1 MKGFF
6 HDKVKIFGQELK
18 NKTKKIAPSFMCLA
32 VLISSAF
39 SIMASAASSVIVGSV
54 EEVGEGE
61 KSPTNPYDLIG
72 VTEGLPNSVG
82 ALYGD
87 GVVNDTY
94 NPSTGKVVRYWHR
107 LVLDSSVHMNM
118 AQAPNQEGYTAV
130 WIQSDVSF
138 TGDYSTNLY
147 SSHFKVCNAT
157 DLWYNGDLVGIAL
170 NNQRLQLRF
179 PKTIATDLTG
189 FYQWL
194 DEQKAAGTPVTV
206 IVPIVEVVEDYVS
219 NEKQQYFKLSG
230 STLTSDPPSAFQ
242 DSDGISYLRLENES
256 TYMGWWSEESF
267 SLDYQLKNGGHY
279 FQLSGGKK
287 YTFSLSFS
295 DSRINTY
302 SGVSISLDIHL
313 SSLDGSR
320 EIIVSQPAYIDGNDF
335 YFSFDYTAEEGVICK
350 WITLNFSFG
359 STEITDCCFTL
370 TKASIITNISPETP
384 LYPPPDTGDL
394 DNMEGLEGQVNNQNQ
409 QGMDNAAGY
418 QDSALTT
425 IVKYVAGF
433 QAVAAIIGK
442 IGDIPF
448 IGALLTL
455 SVSIGLFAFL
465 LGMVGSVYRSRNQG
479 DAQVKREPSTTIFTK
494 WRGGK

>member
-18 NKTKKIAPSFMCLA
+18 NKTKKIVPSFMCLA

-39 SIMASAASSVIVGSV
+39 SFMASAASSVIVGSV

-179 PKTIATDLTG
+179 PKTIATDLKG

-194 DEQKAAGTPVTV
+194 DEQKSAGTPVTV
-206 IVPIVEVVEDYVS
+206 IVPIVEVVEDYV
-219 NEKQQYFKLSG
+219 NTERIQYIHLTGSSFAVGPPGSSTGATLEGDTLSLPE
-230 STLTSDPPSAFQ
+230 LTSSNMFMQFSLISSEYGHFFKMNQGIKYTIDLKLLVDPLGLPYQEIGEAEVFLTLQ
-242 DSDGISYLRLENES
+242 NSDGSES
-256 TYMGWWSEESF
+256 RSVVA
-267 SLDYQLKNGGHY
+267 L
-279 FQLSGGKK
+279 
-287 YTFSLSFS
+287 
-295 DSRINTY
+295 
-302 SGVSISLDIHL
+302 
-313 SSLDGSR
+313 
-320 EIIVSQPAYIDGNDF
+320 AYIDGLNLRFQLEITPDVALYCTRMNF
-335 YFSFDYTAEEGVICK
+335 HISGYYYTK
-350 WITLNFSFG
+350 STITLHDSFV
-359 STEITDCCFTL
+359 SMPIEPD
-370 TKASIITNISPETP
+370 TP
-384 LYPPPDTGDL
+384 LYPPPNTGDL

-479 DAQVKREPSTTIFTK
+479 DAQVKRDPSTTIFTK

>member
-18 NKTKKIAPSFMCLA
+18 NKTKKIVPSFMCLA

-39 SIMASAASSVIVGSV
+39 SFMASAASSVIVGSV

-94 NPSTGKVVRYWHR
+94 DPSTGKVVRYWHR
-107 LVLDSSVHMNM
+107 LVLDRSVHMNM

-147 SSHFKVCNAT
+147 SSHFKVCKAT

-179 PKTIATDLTG
+179 PKTIATDLNG

-194 DEQKAAGTPVTV
+194 DEQKSAGTPVTV
-206 IVPIVEVVEDYVS
+206 IVPIVEVVEDYVNTERIQYIHLTGSSFFVGPSVNSTGVSLEGDTLSLPELILS
-219 NEKQQYFKLSG
+219 NMFMEFI
-230 STLTSDPPSAFQ
+230 LTPSE
-242 DSDGISYLRLENES
+242 Y
-256 TYMGWWSEESF
+256 
-267 SLDYQLKNGGHY
+267 GHY
-279 FQLSGGKK
+279 FKMNQGIK
-287 YTFSLSFS
+287 YTIDLKLLVDPLGLPYQEIGEAEVYLTLQNYDGS
-295 DSRINTY
+295 DSR
-302 SGVSISLDIHL
+302 SVVAS
-313 SSLDGSR
+313 
-320 EIIVSQPAYIDGNDF
+320 AYIDGLNLRFQLEITPDVALYCTRMRF
-335 YFSFDYTAEEGVICK
+335 HISGYHYTK
-350 WITLNFSFG
+350 STITLHDSFV
-359 STEITDCCFTL
+359 SMPIEPD
-370 TKASIITNISPETP
+370 TP
-384 LYPPPDTGDL
+384 LYSPPNTGDL
-394 DNMEGLEGQVNNQNQ
+394 DNMEGLEGHVNNQNQ
-409 QGMDNAAGY
+409 QGKDNAAGY

-455 SVSIGLFAFL
+455 SVSIGLFALL

-479 DAQVKREPSTTIFTK
+479 DAQVKRDPSTTIFTK

>member
-18 NKTKKIAPSFMCLA
+18 NKTKKIVPSFMCLA

-39 SIMASAASSVIVGSV
+39 SFMASAASSVIVGSV

-179 PKTIATDLTG
+179 PKTIATDLNG

-194 DEQKAAGTPVTV
+194 DEQKSAGTPVTV
-206 IVPIVEVVEDYVS
+206 IVPIVEVVEDYV
-219 NEKQQYFKLSG
+219 NTERIQYIHLTGSSFAVGPPGSSTGATLEGDTLSLPE
-230 STLTSDPPSAFQ
+230 LTSSNMFMQFSLISSEYGHFFKMNQGIKYTIDLKLLVDSLGLPYQEIGEAEVFLTLQ
-242 DSDGISYLRLENES
+242 NSDGSES
-256 TYMGWWSEESF
+256 RSVVA
-267 SLDYQLKNGGHY
+267 L
-279 FQLSGGKK
+279 
-287 YTFSLSFS
+287 
-295 DSRINTY
+295 
-302 SGVSISLDIHL
+302 
-313 SSLDGSR
+313 
-320 EIIVSQPAYIDGNDF
+320 AYIDGLNLRFQLEITPDVALYCTRMNF
-335 YFSFDYTAEEGVICK
+335 HISGYYYTK
-350 WITLNFSFG
+350 STITLHDSFV
-359 STEITDCCFTL
+359 SMPIEPD
-370 TKASIITNISPETP
+370 TP
-384 LYPPPDTGDL
+384 LYPPPNTGDL

-479 DAQVKREPSTTIFTK
+479 DAQVKRDPSTTIFTK

>member
-18 NKTKKIAPSFMCLA
+18 NKTKKIVPSFMCFA

-39 SIMASAASSVIVGSV
+39 SFMASAASSVIVGSV

-179 PKTIATDLTG
+179 PKTIATDLNG

-206 IVPIVEVVEDYVS
+206 IVPIVEVVEDYV
-219 NEKQQYFKLSG
+219 NTERIQYIHLTGSSFSVGPPGSSTGATLEGDTLSLPE
-230 STLTSDPPSAFQ
+230 LTSSNMFMQFSLISSEYGHFFKMNQGIKYTIDLKLLVDPLGLPYQEIGEAEVFLTLQ
-242 DSDGISYLRLENES
+242 NSDGSES
-256 TYMGWWSEESF
+256 RSVVA
-267 SLDYQLKNGGHY
+267 L
-279 FQLSGGKK
+279 
-287 YTFSLSFS
+287 
-295 DSRINTY
+295 
-302 SGVSISLDIHL
+302 
-313 SSLDGSR
+313 
-320 EIIVSQPAYIDGNDF
+320 AYIDGFNLRFQLEITPDVALYCTRMNF
-335 YFSFDYTAEEGVICK
+335 HISGYYYTK
-350 WITLNFSFG
+350 STITLHDSFV
-359 STEITDCCFTL
+359 SMPIEPD
-370 TKASIITNISPETP
+370 TP
-384 LYPPPDTGDL
+384 LYPPPDTEDL

-479 DAQVKREPSTTIFTK
+479 DAQVKRDPSTIIFTK